1 MPSTSNQPSTFSEK
15 KIVMV
20 RVVHLYPH
28 SFPVMLGHHEEELLI
43 KKMDVS
49 GSGDVT
55 LASATTTGKKM
66 S

>member
-1 MPSTSNQPSTFSEK
+1 MRTA
-15 KIVMV
+15 MV

-28 SFPVMLGHHEEELLI
+28 SFPVMLGHHEEELHI

-55 LASATTTGKKM
+55 LASVTTTGKKM

>member
-1 MPSTSNQPSTFSEK
+1 MGLTDNVVTTAMRTA
-15 KIVMV
+15 MV
-20 RVVHLYPH
+20 RLVHLYPH
-28 SFPVMLGHHEEELLI
+28 SFPVMLSHHEGELPI